1 MNIKLKRQQGIVLF
15 FSLIVLVMMTVIGV
29 ALAVSSTQSLRMSG
43 AGSERIEAIAA
54 AHGALEKVITDSS
67 GAGFVTM
74 DMEKGMS
81 ITDVALGVKS
91 EVEALT
97 KADVNCQRSA
107 DASSGDLIKCIR
119 IQINST
125 AEFGRDNLGSL
136 TTVNGVEQEV
146 LNIK

>member
-1 MNIKLKRQQGIVLF
+1 MNIKLKHQQGIVLF

-43 AGSERIEAIAA
+43 AGSERVEAMAA
-54 AHGALEKVITDSS
+54 AHGALENAIKNSS

-74 DMEKGMS
+74 DMDNGMT
-81 ITDVALGVKS
+81 ITDATLGVKS
-91 EVEALT
+91 SVKALT

-119 IQINST
+119 IQIEST